1 MSLHPPVILFA
12 LLRTVTRHVLRGGP
26 IRCTAFCGSI
36 WCGLPSCNPCVIQY
50 LVPVVWILKVIL
62 TIRLARAFVRA
73 RRMRTAVR
81 ASNKDVRKN
90 VLPAGS
96 EQQTQWRLGP
106 LLCRWSRLRAYN
118 ASRMWRAHGQ
128 TAATRRGTT
137 RLNIILKSLQ
147 DVMNTSYEQ
156 EMLDSNLNFWKI
168 WLRLRDQLNLRFSF
182 WGESRTPV
190 FYSHLQLPVETLHM
204 DLEVK
209 ALRMTSMLVFWF
221 FRATALALPSIF
233 HTSCNYTQLCSR
245 LSTRHA
251 SCFSSLLWN
260 YSSNYL
266 EQRYIGR
273 SYRKGCV
280 Y

>member
-26 IRCTAFCGSI
+26 IRCAAFCGSI
-36 WCGLPSCNPCVIQY
+36 WCGLPSCNPCVIQPY

-118 ASRMWRAHGQ
+118 ASRMWRAHGRPQ
-128 TAATRRGTT
+128 RREEERRDWISYWRVCKMWWT
-137 RLNIILKSLQ
+137 Q
-147 DVMNTSYEQ
+147 VTSKKY
-156 EMLDSNLNFWKI
+156 W
-168 WLRLRDQLNLRFSF
+168 
-182 WGESRTPV
+182 
-190 FYSHLQLPVETLHM
+190 TLTWTFGKFGSGW
-204 DLEVK
+204 EI
-209 ALRMTSMLVFWF
+209 S
-221 FRATALALPSIF
+221 
-233 HTSCNYTQLCSR
+233 
-245 LSTRHA
+245 
-251 SCFSSLLWN
+251 
-260 YSSNYL
+260 
-266 EQRYIGR
+266 
-273 SYRKGCV
+273 
-280 Y
+280 